1 MKWILPLICVL
12 SACTLP
18 AQRSISR
25 QDAVKNHLR
34 SVKQTENIN
43 GENRIIRFIHYDEKG
58 RIVSDLKSEYT
69 DSTTKIVHDTTI
81 FYSDTSWTRINLL
94 NQSDSTH
101 SSSRREGT
109 KRMTISETYSKGYVR
124 ERFILISDSLYSIS
138 IQERLGNIFSASI
151 MRTTSKYDGQGRL
164 IERTFLDS
172 LHYDKSKYEMSHEYY
187 TITYGTPFVE
197 QTYFN
202 VVNNVATKDY
212 KIFFAVD
219 SMMDSVVRYDKN
231 GKVRSTESYHRY
243 QDKSDSLIVS
253 RNKRGDT
260 MQVTHIYRNPM
271 SRDMPY
277 SVAVFRDGLSPAS
290 LESHFTYAGPTVRA
304 QFFYLEKSGLVYEQ
318 IETEGPEQEEIR
330 RIHFD
335 YTYYE

>member
-1 MKWILPLICVL
+1 MKSLLPFLLVL
-12 SACTLP
+12 SNCFFAC
-18 AQRSISR
+18 AQHSISR

-34 SVKQTENIN
+34 SVKQTEFIN
-43 GENRIIRFIHYDEKG
+43 GENRVIRLIHYDEKG

-69 DSTTKIVHDTTI
+69 DSTTSVKHDTTI

-94 NQSDSTH
+94 NPSDSSH
-101 SSSRREGT
+101 SSSRWEGT
-109 KRMTISETYSKGYVR
+109 KRMTISETYSKGYVS
-124 ERFILISDSLYSIS
+124 ERFIMMSDSLYSVTIH
-138 IQERLGNIFSASI
+138 ERLGNIFSASI

-172 LHYDKSKYEMSHEYY
+172 LHYDKSKYEMSREYY

-212 KIFFAVD
+212 KIFFAID

-243 QDKSDSLIVS
+243 QNKNDSLIVS

-260 MQVTHIYRNPM
+260 LQVTHIYRNPM

-277 SVAVFRDGLSPAS
+277 GVRIFTEGAEPTS
-290 LESHFTYAGPTVRA
+290 LESRFTYAGPMVRA

-318 IETEGPEQEEIR
+318 IETEEVEQEEIR
-330 RIHFD
+330 RIHFH
-335 YTYYE
+335 YTYY